1 MNGTFLSWNQPTHD
15 NKSMLVHT
23 DFPYG
28 LAFDTLD
35 RPAARVWWDTLG
47 DEWVRVNII
56 TDALGHTVG
65 ASGTS
70 LDLTGGADRALLTAL
85 RDIADVVVM
94 GGATVRAEPLAV
106 PRNKPVVVVSRSANI
121 PLEAIARAEEGIT
134 VLHHKSATV
143 PAGVTGIPL
152 PRFTGPTILKA
163 LRALGY
169 RKIVVE
175 GGITLIEQF
184 LSAGLITEWC
194 QTVSP
199 VPGEQS
205 ASVVAP
211 TIKGSLT
218 LMAHDDSGYR
228 YSRRVPDGAPRRG
241 ASTRK

>member
-1 MNGTFLSWNQPTHD
+1 MNGTFLSCDQPTHD

-35 RPAARVWWDTLG
+35 RPAARAWWDTLG
-47 DEWVRVNII
+47 DQWVRVNII

-70 LDLTGGADRALLTAL
+70 HDLTGGADRALLAAL
-85 RDIADVVVM
+85 RDIADVIVM

-106 PRNKPVVVVSRSANI
+106 PRNKPVVIVSRSANI
-121 PLEAIARAEEGIT
+121 PAEAIDRAEEGIT
-134 VLHHKSATV
+134 VLHHKSATL
-143 PAGVTGIPL
+143 PDGVVGIPL

-163 LRALGY
+163 LHALGFQ
-169 RKIVVE
+169 KIVVE
-175 GGITLIEQF
+175 GGVTLIGQF
-184 LSAGLITEWC
+184 LNAGIISEWC

-205 ASVVAP
+205 ADVLAP
-211 TIKGSLT
+211 TVKGTLT

-228 YSRRVPDGAPRRG
+228 YSRRVPDGAPRKT
-241 ASTRK
+241 ASARK